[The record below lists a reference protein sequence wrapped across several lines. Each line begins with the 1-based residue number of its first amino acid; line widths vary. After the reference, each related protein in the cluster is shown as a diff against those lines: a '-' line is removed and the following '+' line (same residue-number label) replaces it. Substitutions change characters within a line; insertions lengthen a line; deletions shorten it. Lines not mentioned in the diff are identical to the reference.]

1 MFFSNFARKIASM
14 KKNTYIKGF
23 FTAVAVLALIRLIW
37 PEVADENRGERGEVR
52 GERIPNCIDSVSNP
66 GSNTSLTSP
75 LSPLTPHL
83 PTPPSPH
90 PIYSV
95 PAFKTTFP
103 DNNDV
108 QMEAARKNGV
118 SPVKNREEAEKRMKE
133 LVYVA
138 ANPYFHVDKLNNSI
152 PYLVPKASVLLQDI
166 GRAFFDS
173 LQIKGIPLHKII
185 VSSVLRTKDD
195 VTKLRNRNGNA
206 TENSCHLYGTT
217 FDLCYNRYITVE
229 DPEGP
234 RRRAVRN
241 DTLKWVLS
249 EVLRDFREQKRCY
262 IKYEVKQGCFHMT
275 VN

>member
-37 PEVADENRGERGEVR
+37 PEVAIQKVEGRREKVENSQSL
-52 GERIPNCIDSVSNP
+52 DSAQNSNLYP
-66 GSNTSLTSP
+66 LPSTLYPQKNTFS
-75 LSPLTPHL
+75 
-83 PTPPSPH
+83 SPH

>member
-1 MFFSNFARKIASM
+1 M

-37 PEVADENRGERGEVR
+37 PEVAYENRGERGEVR
-52 GERIPNCIDSVSNP
+52 GERIANCIDSVSNP
-66 GSNTSLTSP
+66 GSSKSLTSHP
-75 LSPLTPHL
+75 SPLTSNPSPL
-83 PTPPSPH
+83 SSPH

-108 QMEAARKNGV
+108 QMEAATRNGV
-118 SPVKNREEAEKRMKE
+118 APVKNREEAEKRMKE
-133 LVYVA
+133 LVYVG
-138 ANPYFHVDKLNNSI
+138 ANPFFHVDRLNNSI
-152 PYLVPKASVLLQDI
+152 PYLVPKASMLLQDI

-185 VSSVLRTKDD
+185 VTSVLRTKDD

-217 FDLCYNRYITVE
+217 FDLCYNRYVTVE